1 MSRSQGN
8 QEGLDALRFILALS
22 SFSPLFVL
30 WAAKGVVFL
39 PGFYFEFACLF
50 FAIVPS
56 LFLVWREK
64 TAKKEK
70 DIHPLTVGEAENQ
83 SGYFLVYLFAMLLP
97 FYSQNVECWRD
108 LFALTLALAFVVLLF
123 CHLNLYYINVWF
135 AIRGYRIL
143 KVNSRPQQNPHTNR
157 SSFILITRR
166 TELFPEQDII
176 GLRLSNTVYIEESNE
191 C

>member
-8 QEGLDALRFILALS
+8 QEGLNTLRFILALS

-30 WAAKGVVFL
+30 WAAKGVAFL
-39 PGFYFEFACLF
+39 PDLYFESACLF

-56 LFLVWREK
+56 LFLVCRVK
-64 TAKKEK
+64 TAKKER

-83 SGYFLVYLFAMLLP
+83 SGHVLVYLFAMLLP
-97 FYSQNVECWRD
+97 FYSQSVECWRD
-108 LFALTLALAFVVLLF
+108 IIALSLALAFVVFLF
-123 CHLNLYYINVWF
+123 WHLNLYYINVWF

-143 KVNSRPQQNPHTNR
+143 KVYSPQQENAHT
-157 SSFILITRR
+157 SLGSFILITRR
-166 TELFPEQDII
+166 TELFPEQVIY

-191 C
+191 Y